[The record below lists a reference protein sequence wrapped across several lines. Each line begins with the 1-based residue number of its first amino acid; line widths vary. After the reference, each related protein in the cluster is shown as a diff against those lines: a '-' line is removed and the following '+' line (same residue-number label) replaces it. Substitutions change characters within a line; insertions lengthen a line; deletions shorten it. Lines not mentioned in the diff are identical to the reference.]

1 MFVVQKTLEEQAHI
15 LQTQGTGLE
24 CFRCCQSTS
33 EDAQTSPPTH
43 CKLTAS
49 HLLPWRVLGQ
59 QRRSGSALQSQVAGV
74 LSGHRICR
82 SMRWESLWLQSQ
94 QTQICPLPSCHVWTC
109 TFPTNT
115 DSQPAHPSPC
125 KWSRKHHSGQSPSHL
140 TQKHAVIHHPK
151 V

>member
-24 CFRCCQSTS
+24 CFRCCQFTS

-43 CKLTAS
+43 CQLTAS

-59 QRRSGSALQSQVAGV
+59 QRRAGSALQSQVAGV

-109 TFPTNT
+109 TFPSLQTQILSLPT
-115 DSQPAHPSPC
+115 RPPAN
-125 KWSRKHHSGQSPSHL
+125 GQGSITRGRVLH
-140 TQKHAVIHHPK
+140 T
-151 V
+151 